1 MRIITFS
8 TNYLP
13 HIGGAELAIKEITDR
28 LEAVEFTLITARL
41 NRSRQLR
48 EEIGNVTVYRIGI
61 GHRIDV
67 FLLAVFGWIKALWL
81 HTQTGF
87 DLAWGMMASQGS
99 IAGAVFARL
108 TGCPFVLTVQEGDEE
123 EHLKRYVG
131 GNDFLY
137 KLLIRPLHYLPFRT
151 ADHTTTISNYLK
163 KRAKQVVS
171 DTPVTIIPNGV
182 DLKAFDREFDSK
194 TIQSLR
200 SQYAGADDV
209 LVVTTS
215 RLAKKN
221 AVGDL
226 IQSLTQLP
234 DRYRLLVLGE
244 GDLEAKLRKQVK
256 EQGLTDRV
264 FMPGSVDFEAVPKYL
279 QTADVF
285 CRPSLSE
292 GMGSSFI
299 EAMAAEV
306 PVVATPVGG
315 IVDFLEHEKTG
326 LFAEVENPESV
337 ATQIRRLRENTDL
350 RSTIIK
356 NAYTMVTERY
366 NWDSIAKKYRETFS
380 KLTFSSR

>member
-1 MRIITFS
+1 MNILVFS

-13 HIGGAELAIKEITDR
+13 HIGGAERAVKEVTDR
-28 LEAVEFTLITARL
+28 LNQHDFTLITARL
-41 NRSRQLR
+41 QRSRPKQ
-48 EEIGNVTVYRIGI
+48 EKIGNVIVHRIGI

-87 DLAWGMMASQGS
+87 DLAWGIMASQGS
-99 IAGAVFARL
+99 VAGAIFSGLSSAPFML
-108 TGCPFVLTVQEGDEE
+108 TLQEGDKE

-131 GNDFLY
+131 GSNFLY
-137 KLLIRPLHYLPFRT
+137 TLLIRPFHYLPFKVASKIT
-151 ADHTTTISNYLK
+151 VISSYLK
-163 KRAKQVVS
+163 DRAQRVVAK
-171 DTPVTIIPNGV
+171 TPVSVIPNGV
-182 DLKAFDREFDSK
+182 DITTFSQDFTQEEI
-194 TIQSLR
+194 TNLR
-200 SQYAGADDV
+200 SQFADDEDT
-209 LVVTTS
+209 LIITTS
-215 RLAKKN
+215 RLAHKN
-221 AVGDL
+221 GLDNLVAAVA
-226 IQSLTQLP
+226 QLP
-234 DRYRLLVLGE
+234 DTFKLLVLGE
-244 GDLEAKLRKQVK
+244 GKLRDDLETQV
-256 EQGLTDRV
+256 ESLDVEGRV
-264 FMPGSVDFEAVPKYL
+264 FLPGTVPFDAIPQHL
-279 QTADVF
+279 AAADIF
-285 CRPSLSE
+285 ARPSRSE
-292 GMGSSFI
+292 GMGNSFI
-299 EAMAAEV
+299 EAMTAEV